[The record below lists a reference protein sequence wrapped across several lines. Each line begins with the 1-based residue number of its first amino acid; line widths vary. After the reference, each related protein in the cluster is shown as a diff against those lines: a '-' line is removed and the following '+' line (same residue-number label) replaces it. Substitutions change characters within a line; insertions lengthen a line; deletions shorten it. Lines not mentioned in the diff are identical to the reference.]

1 MRYLLLL
8 MFPLFFFTSCGEST
22 KVIVPEGADV
32 SKVNWTNYHKW
43 CGPNNLKRTE
53 NFKKVKGA
61 KVIWVGKVYDVLKD
75 AGMED
80 ARTFSGNVV
89 RVKMPKTNSL
99 LSDVTLRMPKK
110 ETAHNQY
117 KRGDYILFE
126 GKVAYIGSKMNDHI
140 VEVTKYKKVKLKKS
154 KQF

>member
-1 MRYLLLL
+1 M
-8 MFPLFFFTSCGEST
+8 
-22 KVIVPEGADV
+22 PEGTDV
-32 SKVNWTNYHKW
+32 SKVKWSSYHKW
-43 CGPNNLKRTE
+43 CSPNNLKRTE

-75 AGMED
+75 AGMEES
-80 ARTFSGNVV
+80 RSFNGNIV

-99 LSDVTLRMPKK
+99 LSDVTLRMPRN

-117 KRGDYILFE
+117 KRGDYVLFE
-126 GKVAYIGSKMNDHI
+126 GKIAYIGSKMNDHI